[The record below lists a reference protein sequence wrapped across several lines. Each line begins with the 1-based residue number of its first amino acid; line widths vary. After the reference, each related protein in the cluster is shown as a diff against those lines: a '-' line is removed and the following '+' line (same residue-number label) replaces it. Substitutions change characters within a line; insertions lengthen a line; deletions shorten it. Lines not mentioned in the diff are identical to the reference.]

1 MILAAGSTLAEG
13 GPCFARPERQ
23 RTMGAMASLSTTPQA
38 DPAASLPAR
47 FLPRGSGSALD
58 RPQRIHL
65 LGAGGAGVS
74 GAAHLLQ
81 ARGHRLTGHDR
92 ELSPFGQ
99 ALEATGV
106 SIACGPSGVACLP
119 EDATMVL
126 RSAAIDAGDPQW
138 VAARERGL
146 PVWKYAEVLGWLS
159 QRYRVLACAGTHGK
173 TTTSWM
179 LHHALQGI
187 PGMAG
192 AGALVGG
199 LHRELGVN
207 AVAPQGD
214 TPLVV
219 EACEYDR
226 TFLRMRPRGA
236 LITNIEP
243 DHLDYYGDMAAIE
256 EAFASFAAQV
266 SPEGLLVV
274 GSKVPERVEAFAA
287 CQTWRLGR
295 EVRIEIRNRRRG
307 MGTFRLKGPGWV
319 VPEVSL
325 AVPGD
330 FNVENAALA
339 IALAMG
345 RAQRWGLDLDQA
357 ALGVAQQVARFEGAG
372 RRFEPWG
379 TFGGIELVH
388 DYAHHPTEVRVTL
401 EAARRVMPGKP
412 IHVLFQP
419 HQYSRTARFLRD
431 FAQSLEGAARVVVAD
446 VYGARA
452 HIDSQGAGAED
463 LVRELVSCGVPAEYG
478 GPPSEAGRRLA
489 RGLQGA
495 CAGLILGAGDIDGIR
510 GELQDRLAVRCP

>member
-1 MILAAGSTLAEG
+1 MSN
-13 GPCFARPERQ
+13 PS
-23 RTMGAMASLSTTPQA
+23 GASSEAH
-38 DPAASLPAR
+38 PAAALPAR

-81 ARGHRLTGHDR
+81 SRGHRITGHDR
-92 ELSPFGQ
+92 EASPFGS
-99 ALEATGV
+99 ALSAAGISLT
-106 SIACGPSGVACLP
+106 CGPSQVSHLP
-119 EDATMVL
+119 EDTTLIL
-126 RSAAIDAGDPQW
+126 RSAAIADDDPQV

-146 PVWKYAEVLGWLS
+146 PIWKYAEVLGWLCE
-159 QRYRVLACAGTHGK
+159 RHRVLACAGTHGK
-173 TTTSWM
+173 TTSSWM

-187 PGMAG
+187 EGMSE

-199 LHRELGVN
+199 LHRELEVN
-207 AVAPQGD
+207 AVAPQGEG
-214 TPLVV
+214 PLVI

-226 TFLRMRPRGA
+226 TFLRMRPRAG

-243 DHLDYYGDMAAIE
+243 DHLDYYGSVEAIQN
-256 EAFASFAAQV
+256 AFAAFAARI
-266 SPEGLLVV
+266 SHSGLLVL
-274 GSKVPERVEAFAA
+274 GTKVPERVEAEAG
-287 CQTWRLGR
+287 CDTWRLGR
-295 EVRIEIRNRRRG
+295 ELRVEILNRRRG
-307 MGTFRLKGPGWV
+307 MGTFRLSGPGWS
-319 VPEVSL
+319 VPRVSL

-345 RAQRWGLDLDQA
+345 RAQRWGLDLEQA
-357 ALGVAQQVARFEGAG
+357 AQGIAASVGRFEGAG

-419 HQYSRTARFLRD
+419 HQYSRTARFLTE
-431 FAQSLEGAARVVVAD
+431 FADSLKRAARVVVAD

-452 HIDSQGAGAED
+452 HIDSEGAGAQD

-478 GPPSEAGRRLA
+478 GAPSEAGQCLID
-489 RGLQGA
+489 GMEGA